1 MAKIIEDFI
10 TGCMCPHCKQCS
22 RSVVLKTVLEIDTLE
37 DGYIDR
43 RRKCNR
49 CGEKFRTHERV
60 VAPEFRKRR
69 EKDLI
74 AEAQQVKAK

>member
-1 MAKIIEDFI
+1 MVKIVEDFI
-10 TGCMCPHCKQCS
+10 TGCMCPHCKKCS
-22 RSVVLKTVLEIDTLE
+22 RSTVMKTALEIDTLE

-43 RRKCNR
+43 CRKCNR
-49 CGEKFRTHERV
+49 CGETFRTHERV

-74 AEAQQVKAK
+74 AEAVEAKQ